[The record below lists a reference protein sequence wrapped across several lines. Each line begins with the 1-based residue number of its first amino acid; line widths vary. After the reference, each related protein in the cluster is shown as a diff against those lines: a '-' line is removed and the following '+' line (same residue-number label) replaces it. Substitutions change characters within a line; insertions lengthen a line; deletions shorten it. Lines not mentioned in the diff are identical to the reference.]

1 MRHKLTYLRRTDTG
15 VRRFRELV
23 WELTTLL
30 AYEALAD
37 VSVAEVK
44 VTTPLGQ
51 ATGQVLAERIALVP
65 ILRAGLGMVDPIW
78 NLIPD
83 AQVGHIGLFR
93 DEETLRPIEYYC
105 KLPPASQVDVCLL
118 LDPMLATGGSAVT
131 ACSILKRHG
140 MRHIKYVGLIAAPP
154 GIAQM
159 HEMHPDVDIH
169 IAAADSC
176 LNDKG
181 YIVPGLGD
189 AGDRLFG
196 TKLEEAVHTP
206 VIQGQTEPL
215 LPGRDRRRA
224 FGACPEQSE
233 GAASPTARPLAELR
247 PALTEDP

>member
-1 MRHKLTYLRRTDTG
+1 MFENVHASKHPLVRHKLTYLRRTDTG

-37 VSVAEVK
+37 LAVAEME
-44 VTTPLGQ
+44 VTTPLDRT
-51 ATGQVLAERIALVP
+51 TGHVLAERIALVP

-93 DEETLRPIEYYC
+93 DEESLRPIEYYC
-105 KLPPASQVDVCLL
+105 KLPPANQVDVCLL
-118 LDPMLATGGSAVT
+118 LDPMLATGGSAVM
-131 ACSILKRHG
+131 ACNILKRHG
-140 MRHIKYVGLIAAPP
+140 MRRIKYVGIIAAPQ
-154 GIAQM
+154 GIAHMEQQ
-159 HEMHPDVDIH
+159 HPDVEIT
-169 IAAADSC
+169 IAAADCC

-196 TKLEEAVHTP
+196 TKLDEAVHVP
-206 VIQGQTEPL
+206 LPLGWVGEPSDG
-215 LPGRDRRRA
+215 P
-224 FGACPEQSE
+224 
-233 GAASPTARPLAELR
+233 RPLAR
-247 PALTEDP
+247 T